1 MRCSVD
7 NGLVWLQST
16 FTAFFKTLYS
26 LFVLF
31 ALKAIQSNDQT
42 HLFNVPFLSID
53 IKLFFVFV

>member
-1 MRCSVD
+1 M
-7 NGLVWLQST
+7 
-16 FTAFFKTLYS
+16 LYS

-42 HLFNVPFLSID
+42 HLFNVPFLTID